1 MTVDSST
8 AMALQAV
15 LQQQQGTRQN
25 FAIAMIRQQAQ
36 GEQALVALLEQ
47 SVGPPPAPGTGQVV
61 DRRA

>member
-1 MTVDSST
+1 MDSST
-8 AMALQAV
+8 AMALQTV
-15 LQQQQGTRQN
+15 LQQQQGARQN

-47 SVGPPPAPGTGQVV
+47 SVGPPPSPGTGQVV

>member
-1 MTVDSST
+1 MNVDSST
-8 AMALQAV
+8 AMALQTV

-47 SVGPPPAPGTGQVV
+47 SAGPPPSPGTGQVV